1 MRNLQRKKLEGLFY
15 NYPRNKKALQFKQQK
30 IESLT
35 SSVQSGWTI
44 DVSRKK
50 THTQPDS
57 FMVNRVSL
65 IKKVEGEFKD
75 LQEQVDLVETLLSLL
90 NEDYKEF
97 VKLKYFENKRWD
109 VVADELCIGVR
120 TAFRW
125 RDRIFEICGP
135 FLKL

>member
-57 FMVNRVSL
+57 FMVNRVDPVSY
-65 IKKVEGEFKD
+65 
-75 LQEQVDLVETLLSLL
+75 THLLRGHVLP
-90 NEDYKEF
+90 
-97 VKLKYFENKRWD
+97 
-109 VVADELCIGVR
+109 C
-120 TAFRW
+120 
-125 RDRIFEICGP
+125 
-135 FLKL
+135 